1 MVSPT
6 SKSAF
11 TFMYDILYLKSFLV
25 VPERIENY
33 IEAHCR
39 DVTNDMSEDDC
50 CLNSM
55 GLIVLFIPS
64 HHALITYVIE

>member
-1 MVSPT
+1 
-6 SKSAF
+6 
-11 TFMYDILYLKSFLV
+11 MYDILYLKSFLV

-39 DVTNDMSEDDC
+39 VVVTRVVTNGMSEHDG

-55 GLIVLFIPS
+55 GLIVLIIPS
-64 HHALITYVIE
+64 LHALITMVIE